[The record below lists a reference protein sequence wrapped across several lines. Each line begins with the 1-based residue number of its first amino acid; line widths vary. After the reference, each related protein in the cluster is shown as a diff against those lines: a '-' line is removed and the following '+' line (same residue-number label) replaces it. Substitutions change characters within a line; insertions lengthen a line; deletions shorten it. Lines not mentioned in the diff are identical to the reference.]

1 MLPVLFSIGNIS
13 VSSFGVFLGMGFL
26 AGGFLIWR
34 LSRAWD
40 LDEEKIL
47 DLSLLTFLTGLIG
60 ARIYF
65 VLENWA
71 YFSDSFLKIILFTK
85 YPGFSF
91 WGAFLGGFLGLA
103 YFTRRLRQGFWQFA
117 DIFSVG
123 FLAGVIFGN
132 VGCFLGGCN
141 AGAISNFLSVPLVGM
156 VGRRFPVQILESML
170 LFLVLIKLWSQATH
184 FHQRGKII
192 SLSLIYLGAVQLIT
206 QPLKAS
212 HEDFPFSLV
221 LIILGVT
228 IFYRITKG
236 NPILDVQLFVKFIKG
251 LFFDPQYRRMYFL
264 KLSKDWYNQK
274 VAFLWHLRNLN
285 KLVRRLN
292 VKFSRKDPKFN

>member
-1 MLPVLFSIGNIS
+1 MFPVLFSIGNFS
-13 VSSFGVFLGMGFL
+13 VSTFGILVAVGYLF
-26 AGGFLIWR
+26 AIFLIWR

-47 DLSLLTFLTGLIG
+47 DLTLLTFLGGLVG

-65 VLENWA
+65 VLENWT

-91 WGAFLGGFLGLA
+91 WGALLGGVLGLM
-103 YFTRRLRQGFWQFA
+103 YFTKKFKVDFWQFA

-141 AGAISNFLSVPLVGM
+141 VGVASNFLSTPMVGM
-156 VGRRFPVQILESML
+156 VGRRFPVQILESIL
-170 LFLVLIKLWSQATH
+170 LSFVVIKLYSYATH
-184 FHQRGKII
+184 FHPRGKIV

-206 QPLKAS
+206 KPLKAS
-212 HEDFPFSLV
+212 PDGFIFSLGF
-221 LIILGVT
+221 IILGVT
-228 IFYRITKG
+228 IFYRITKRSL
-236 NPILDVQLFVKFIKG
+236 ILDMQLFVKFSRG
-251 LFFDPQYRRMYFL
+251 LFVDSKYRKMIFGQLY
-264 KLSKDWYNQK
+264 KDWYNQK
-274 VAFLWHLRNLN
+274 VAFLWHLRNLH
-285 KLVRRLN
+285 KLVRRFN
-292 VKFSRKDPKFN
+292 VKFSHKDPKFN